1 MLLLLLRF
9 VEALVDNCLY
19 VFLPISSCLL
29 SSLLLLLLPLL
40 LLQDLRNLEGGRVP
54 RAVPDFNAPLPRAA
68 VVRAALAKLERRIAQ
83 AGREAT
89 SARTAVAAAVSNALA
104 HLDGGP
110 GALEG
115 KSRSSKKS
123 GSSSAQ
129 VRHWHCNCML
139 YFYCLWYL

>member
-9 VEALVDNCLY
+9 VEALVNNCLY

-83 AGREAT
+83 AGREAA
-89 SARTAVAAAVSNALA
+89 SARIAVAAAVPNALA
-104 HLDGGP
+104 HLDSGL

-115 KSRSSKKS
+115 KSRGSKKT

-129 VRHWHCNCML
+129 VRYWHCDCMFYL
-139 YFYCLWYL
+139 YCL